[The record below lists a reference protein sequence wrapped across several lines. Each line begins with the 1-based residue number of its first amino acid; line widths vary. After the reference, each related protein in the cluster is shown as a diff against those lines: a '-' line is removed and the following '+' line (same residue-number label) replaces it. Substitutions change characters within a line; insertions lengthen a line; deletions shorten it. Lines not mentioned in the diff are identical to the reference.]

1 MAISPESKTE
11 VEMYKRDFGYF
22 LTLLL
27 YNNGCYK
34 SDQVE
39 IDIDSNLNVDSLYI
53 KGIDDATLAEVKK
66 GITRALKD
74 LFYNFGELAPG
85 EMGMEPLTDQ
95 LKLTFNDYLE
105 YLNKK

>member
-39 IDIDSNLNVDSLYI
+39 IDNEGNLSH
-53 KGIDDATLAEVKK
+53 
-66 GITRALKD
+66 
-74 LFYNFGELAPG
+74 
-85 EMGMEPLTDQ
+85 
-95 LKLTFNDYLE
+95 
-105 YLNKK
+105 